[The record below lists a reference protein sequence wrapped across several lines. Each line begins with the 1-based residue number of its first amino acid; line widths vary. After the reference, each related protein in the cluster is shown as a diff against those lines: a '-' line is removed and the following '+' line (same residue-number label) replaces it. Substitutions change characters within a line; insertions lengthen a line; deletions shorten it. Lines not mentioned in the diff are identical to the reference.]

1 MTSQDR
7 ASADEQAPAHKP
19 LRIVLADDHQ
29 VVRRGLQMVLDAE
42 PDFEVVAQ
50 AGDLDSVGRSVR
62 EHNPNVLV
70 LDLNMPGGSV
80 LEAIPKLRADAPATQ
95 IVVLTMQ
102 EEPAFAREALPAGA
116 LAYVLKEAAE
126 SELVHAVR
134 RAAAGETYLNR
145 RLAARL
151 VADRAVRTAWD

>member
-1 MTSQDR
+1 MTGPQRS
-7 ASADEQAPAHKP
+7 STDEQAPARKP

-42 PDFEVVAQ
+42 PDFAVVAQ
-50 AGDLDSVGRSVR
+50 AGDLDSVHRTVGV
-62 EHNPNVLV
+62 HNPNVLV

-80 LEAIPKLRADAPATQ
+80 LEAIPKLRAEAPETQ

-102 EEPAFAREALPAGA
+102 EDPAFAREALRAGA
-116 LAYVLKEAAE
+116 RAYVLKEAAD
-126 SELVHAVR
+126 SELVDAVR

-151 VADRAVRTAWD
+151 VADRATRTAWD